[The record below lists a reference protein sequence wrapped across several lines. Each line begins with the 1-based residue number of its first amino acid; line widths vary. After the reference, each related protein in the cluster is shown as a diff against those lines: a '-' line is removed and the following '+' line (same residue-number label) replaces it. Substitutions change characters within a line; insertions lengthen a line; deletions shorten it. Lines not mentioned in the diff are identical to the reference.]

1 MYCIYRITNKINGHI
16 YIGQHKYEDESNP
29 MGKYKGSGKILWL
42 AYNKYGFENFE
53 TEILYKR
60 IRDKETVDAMEI
72 WAIEKYK
79 PEYNITK
86 GGSGGDTFTNLSV
99 EEKEIRRKK
108 WSVSSKAQLAK
119 LFADPERKV
128 EYLAKRNATMQ
139 KMKEDGYV
147 CPTKG
152 RPHTEEH
159 NAKVKEA
166 NKRFYEEH
174 EHNALYGTT
183 FDKDHCEKIS
193 NSRKGYKWFNNGQV
207 SVQAKECPEG
217 FVPGLCEA
225 DKEKRRGHTPWN
237 KGKKGVQVAWNKG
250 LRGQHTKKLEGD
262 K

>member
-1 MYCIYRITNKINGHI
+1 MYCIYKITNKINGHT
-16 YIGQHKYEDESNP
+16 YIGQHKYEDESNH
-29 MGKYKGSGKILWL
+29 MGKYKVSGKVLWL

-79 PEYNITK
+79 PDYNITK
-86 GGSGGDTFTNLSV
+86 GGTGGDTFTNLS
-99 EEKEIRRKK
+99 EQEKEIRRKHH
-108 WSVSSKAQLAK
+108 SIASKISLAK
-119 LFADPERKV
+119 LYNDPKRKA

-174 EHNALYGTT
+174 GHNSSYGKT

>member
-1 MYCIYRITNKINGHI
+1 MYCIYKITNKINGHT

-42 AYNKYGFENFE
+42 AYKKYGFENFE
-53 TEILYKR
+53 TEIIYKR
-60 IRDKETVDAMEI
+60 IRDKDTVNAMEI

-79 PEYNITK
+79 PEYNIAK
-86 GGSGGDTFTNLSV
+86 GGSGGDTFTNLS
-99 EEKEIRRKK
+99 EQEKEIRRKK
-108 WSVSSKAQLAK
+108 ISVSSKDNLAK
-119 LFADPERKV
+119 LYADPERKA

-174 EHNALYGTT
+174 EHNSLYGTT
-183 FDKDHCEKIS
+183 FGKDHCEKIS

>member
-1 MYCIYRITNKINGHI
+1 MYCIYKITNKINGHH

-42 AYNKYGFENFE
+42 AYKKYGIENFE
-53 TEILYKR
+53 TEIIYKR

-79 PEYNITK
+79 PEYNIAK
-86 GGSGGDTFTNLSV
+86 GGDGGDTFTNLSE

-108 WSVSSKAQLAK
+108 ISVSSKANLAK
-119 LFADPERKV
+119 LYADPERKA

-159 NAKVKEA
+159 NAKVRDA

-174 EHNALYGTT
+174 EHNSSYGKT

>member
-1 MYCIYRITNKINGHI
+1 MYCIYKITNKINGHT
-16 YIGQHKYEDESNP
+16 YIGQHKYEDDSNP
-29 MGKYKGSGKILWL
+29 MGRYKGSGKILWL

-60 IRDKETVDAMEI
+60 IRDKSTVDVMEI

-79 PEYNITK
+79 PDYNITK
-86 GGSGGDTFTNLSV
+86 GGTGGDTFTNLSE

-108 WSVSSKAQLAK
+108 TSVSSKDNLAK
-119 LFADPERKV
+119 LYADPKRKA

-166 NKRFYEEH
+166 TKRFYEEH
-174 EHNALYGTT
+174 GHNSSYGKT

>member
-1 MYCIYRITNKINGHI
+1 
-16 YIGQHKYEDESNP
+16 
-29 MGKYKGSGKILWL
+29 
-42 AYNKYGFENFE
+42 
-53 TEILYKR
+53 
-60 IRDKETVDAMEI
+60 
-72 WAIEKYK
+72 
-79 PEYNITK
+79 
-86 GGSGGDTFTNLSV
+86 
-99 EEKEIRRKK
+99 
-108 WSVSSKAQLAK
+108 
-119 LFADPERKV
+119 
-128 EYLAKRNATMQ
+128 MQ

-250 LRGQHTKKLEGD
+250 LCGQHTKKLEGD